1 MWRTFLCLAILA
13 AATLKLGVT
22 GTQAHPQQPIP
33 PPTREIA
40 ITIDDLPLNGPQ
52 FDAARLQVMTRKL
65 LGAFNQYQ
73 VPAVGFVNE
82 SLVYQPG
89 ETEARI
95 AILKA
100 WSDAGIELGNH
111 TFSHLGFANAS
122 LSDYEDDFIRGDSIL
137 RMILRPREQKPRYFR
152 HPFLQ
157 MGSTLKL
164 EKAFESFIAERGYQ
178 AAPITIDSLDWYIL
192 SAYRDAQEQQDS
204 ELLKR
209 VSAEYL
215 RYNERKFDYCE
226 QVAADLFGR
235 PIKHILLL
243 HANELNGDNL
253 DDLLRMLRKRGYQF
267 IPLEQALKDPVYQFP
282 DQYQPTSDWLAHW
295 ASSKG
300 RPYNPPMPPDFIQ
313 GAFLK
318 HQK

>member
-13 AATLKLGVT
+13 AATLNLWVVR
-22 GTQAHPQQPIP
+22 TQAHPQQPIP
-33 PPTREIA
+33 PPAREIA

-82 SLVYQPG
+82 SLIYQPG
-89 ETEARI
+89 EAEARI

-111 TFSHLGFANAS
+111 TFSHLGFSNAS
-122 LSDYEDDFIRGDSIL
+122 LADYEDDFIRGDTIL
-137 RMILRPREQKPRYFR
+137 RMLLRPKEQKPRYFR

-157 MGSTLKL
+157 MGSTLQL
-164 EKAFESFIAERGYQ
+164 EKAFEAFIAERGYQ

-192 SAYRDAQEQQDS
+192 AAYRDAQEQQDS
-204 ELLKR
+204 EMLKR
-209 VSAEYL
+209 VSAEYI

-226 QVAADLFGR
+226 QAAADLFGR

-253 DDLLRMLRKRGYQF
+253 DDLLRMLKKRGYQF

-282 DQYQPTSDWLAHW
+282 DQYQPTSDWLSHW
-295 ASSKG
+295 SASKG
-300 RPYNPPMPPDFIQ
+300 RPFNPPAPPDFIQ
-313 GAFLK
+313 SAYLR
-318 HQK
+318 HQR